1 MISTVVAENAGE
13 DQNISFLLIPDP
25 YRLFLLLTHVLVDTN
40 HVLGYAFLCKLVG
53 ANHLHDLHVEVSI
66 MSDEMIV
73 ETCSPTLAGLKTG
86 SMFSTKYTDRRELFR
101 QLKRLNLLLVPKGLR
116 IIPLRFTEDRALIY
130 LYRPSCLS
138 RDLTDKEARKILE
151 SRGYIPENESQC
163 IHCLVGRLKQEGD
176 FPHEIGLFLG
186 YPAEDVAGFIE
197 KGARACL
204 CTGVWK
210 VYSHRE
216 RALELFSRYKK
227 CSASYKVQFRRG
239 TGIDALAVAL

>member
-1 MISTVVAENAGE
+1 MVY
-13 DQNISFLLIPDP
+13 DF
-25 YRLFLLLTHVLVDTN
+25 H
-40 HVLGYAFLCKLVG
+40 CKLVK
-53 ANHLHDLHVEVSI
+53 ANHFSDLHVEVSA

-116 IIPLRFTEDRALIY
+116 IIPLRFKEDRALIY

-138 RDLTDKEARKILE
+138 RDLTDKEARRILE
-151 SRGYIPENESQC
+151 SRGYVPENEGQC
-163 IHCLVGRLKQEGD
+163 IHCLVGRLQKETE